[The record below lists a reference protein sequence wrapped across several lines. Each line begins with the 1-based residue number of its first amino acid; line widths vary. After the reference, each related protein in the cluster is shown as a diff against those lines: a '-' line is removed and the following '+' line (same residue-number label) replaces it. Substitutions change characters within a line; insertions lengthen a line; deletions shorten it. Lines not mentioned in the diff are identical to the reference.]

1 VTDDDDDDVDDE
13 YYPGKFTYKQY
24 DVSHKSN
31 TSLYSEDHLRLR
43 AIGSSENLDVIAI
56 TNRGKKEVMLI
67 FDKQQVTDLI
77 TALTYWRD
85 YVCGKV

>member
-67 FDKQQVTDLI
+67 FDKQQDYS
-77 TALTYWRD
+77 TYVLEGLCLR
-85 YVCGKV
+85 KSLMH